1 MWRSHARGWSVDA
14 GYGLLLIPNNECVP
28 KGTHPTA
35 DSTLADFRCRVCALR
50 HARGFER
57 NNVYRPSK
65 FENHATLFMHKAMP
79 SEKKVSDGIGAEAR
93 TTRAC
98 IPHTPYAWVLD
109 FMQATACY
117 DTDVKKSQGAYR
129 GR

>member
-1 MWRSHARGWSVDA
+1 MLKNPRVRTEADNLFGCYGTSVSTYKGVWRS
-14 GYGLLLIPNNECVP
+14 
-28 KGTHPTA
+28 
-35 DSTLADFRCRVCALR
+35 

-57 NNVYRPSK
+57 NSAYQPSR

-79 SEKKVSDGIGAEAR
+79 SEKKVSDGIGVEAR

-98 IPHTPYAWVLD
+98 VPHTPYAWVLD

>member
-1 MWRSHARGWSVDA
+1 MLKNPRACTEADNLFGCYGTSVST
-14 GYGLLLIPNNECVP
+14 Y
-28 KGTHPTA
+28 KGVWG
-35 DSTLADFRCRVCALR
+35 S

-57 NNVYRPSK
+57 NSAYQPSR

-98 IPHTPYAWVLD
+98 VPHTPYAWVLD

-117 DTDVKKSQGAYR
+117 I
-129 GR
+129 

>member
-1 MWRSHARGWSVDA
+1 
-14 GYGLLLIPNNECVP
+14 
-28 KGTHPTA
+28 
-35 DSTLADFRCRVCALR
+35 
-50 HARGFER
+50 
-57 NNVYRPSK
+57 
-65 FENHATLFMHKAMP
+65 MP

-117 DTDVKKSQGAYR
+117 DTDVKKNPRVRTEADNLFGCYGTSVSTYKGVWRSHAR
-129 GR
+129 GE

>member
-1 MWRSHARGWSVDA
+1 
-14 GYGLLLIPNNECVP
+14 
-28 KGTHPTA
+28 
-35 DSTLADFRCRVCALR
+35 
-50 HARGFER
+50 
-57 NNVYRPSK
+57 
-65 FENHATLFMHKAMP
+65 MHKAMP